1 MTSSGAQ
8 LSGAGHPP
16 IRPSRRWYWVAGG
29 LLAGGV
35 ICIAFAVAGFFALN
49 RQIADFQRVPVP
61 GQAGVTFTQP
71 GGYVLYVEEPGQCC
85 SINVASD
92 TSSAPFPSWSMQISL
107 QTASGGPQVSIGTWQ
122 GITESYGVTGHQGQA
137 AMDFTIDH
145 PGRYLLAARNATPG
159 SITDVA
165 VGRGI
170 GRGILIPFVLIVAG
184 AFAVLAG
191 LVTGVVTVFRR
202 RASRRRPGPPVM
214 PQVGEWRS
222 PVGTPGEYTAGGHL
236 VPSRSYLQGGPAGFG
251 EAIKEGL
258 RNWLVYR
265 GRASR
270 SAYWWF
276 ILFTVIVSVAF
287 DVIVFVIAASANTAA
302 VSVLITVL
310 FVVIAVLFVVV
321 AVYLSL
327 AGLALLVRRLHDSGR
342 SGWWVLIGV
351 VPLVGAIMLLVF
363 TLVEGTPGPNRY
375 DLVTADAAAGTPPL
389 MCLECGAENAGAAQV
404 CARCG
409 APLAHQPPVAAGAA
423 GESRGSIPL
432 PQELAGRRSRP
443 GARRNALVMAG
454 AGLAALA
461 AVIVVLALATSP
473 TSSVRPT
480 ASNSPR
486 ASGSPKAAGSPS
498 PSARQLSY
506 DQLRPGDCVQLPNI
520 NTISTWPNFFTVVP
534 CAQPHTGEVFFTG
547 DIWPQSIAYP
557 GDNATNKQAEARCGR
572 AFTAYDGI
580 SSDQSAFNY
589 AWDLPDSTSWLS
601 GDRSVQCVAYDPNGA
616 PINYSIKG
624 SNQ

>member
-8 LSGAGHPP
+8 PSGAVGPSV
-16 IRPSRRWYWVAGG
+16 RLSRRWYWVAGG
-29 LLAGGV
+29 VLAGGV

-71 GGYVLYVEEPGQCC
+71 GGYVLYIEEPGQCC

-92 TSSAPFPSWSMQISL
+92 TSSAPFPSWSMQVRL
-107 QTASGGPQVSIGTWQ
+107 QPVSGGPQVSIGTWQ
-122 GITESYGVTGHQGQA
+122 GITESYGITGHQGQA

-145 PGRYLLAARNATPG
+145 PGRYLLATGNATPG

-202 RASRRRPGPPVM
+202 RASRRRPGSAPM
-214 PQVGEWRS
+214 PQMGDRGS
-222 PVGTPGEYTAGGHL
+222 PVGTPGENAAGGHL
-236 VPSRSYLQGGPAGFG
+236 VSFRSYLQGGPAGFG
-251 EAIKEGL
+251 EAIKHGL

-310 FVVIAVLFVVV
+310 FVVIAVLFVIV

-327 AGLALLVRRLHDSGR
+327 AELALLVRRLHDSGR

-351 VPLVGAIMLLVF
+351 VPLVGAIMLL
-363 TLVEGTPGPNRY
+363 
-375 DLVTADAAAGTPPL
+375 
-389 MCLECGAENAGAAQV
+389 
-404 CARCG
+404 
-409 APLAHQPPVAAGAA
+409 
-423 GESRGSIPL
+423 
-432 PQELAGRRSRP
+432 RR
-443 GARRNALVMAG
+443 GARLAPAR
-454 AGLAALA
+454 AGLAGWLIGGYRSA
-461 AVIVVLALATSP
+461 ARSETRPAT
-473 TSSVRPT
+473 
-480 ASNSPR
+480 AM
-486 ASGSPKAAGSPS
+486 
-498 PSARQLSY
+498 
-506 DQLRPGDCVQLPNI
+506 
-520 NTISTWPNFFTVVP
+520 
-534 CAQPHTGEVFFTG
+534 
-547 DIWPQSIAYP
+547 
-557 GDNATNKQAEARCGR
+557 
-572 AFTAYDGI
+572 
-580 SSDQSAFNY
+580 
-589 AWDLPDSTSWLS
+589 
-601 GDRSVQCVAYDPNGA
+601 
-616 PINYSIKG
+616 
-624 SNQ
+624 